1 MSDLTEY
8 ERRISAALARI
19 GLGIEQI
26 PAFPVA
32 TAATEAM
39 GSEAT
44 VLTGYDAADQ
54 VLPETAAGREAGQA
68 EGPDGAEVPRAADPE
83 AAVDAEA
90 VQAKAIQDNA
100 ELIALREA
108 LEAERQA
115 NAQLSDRVRAIRDK
129 QETMV
134 TLLERRLAATQR
146 DCDRWAREVARMK
159 RANLDL
165 TEANRGL
172 TLAIGQGADTD
183 DGVAAHLINRAMLA
197 ELESLRALRSA
208 ERAEL
213 EEILSGLEPLIVL
226 PAAGEA
232 ATGTTAAGTTADW
245 AQEGTHA

>member
-1 MSDLTEY
+1 MSDITEY

-32 TAATEAM
+32 VAAPEPLALAPEMPEEAAPVAHPA
-39 GSEAT
+39 GARAAE
-44 VLTGYDAADQ
+44 DA
-54 VLPETAAGREAGQA
+54 
-68 EGPDGAEVPRAADPE
+68 PRAADSDT

-90 VQAKAIQDNA
+90 LQAKALQDSA

-172 TLAIGQGADTD
+172 TAAIGQGADTD

-226 PAAGEA
+226 PAAGE
-232 ATGTTAAGTTADW
+232 TSAGTTADW